1 MKPKIHLLWLAFALF
16 CCAGNAQSASPKS
29 DQAASVQ
36 EHLTRAQQYMRAHR
50 PDLAI
55 PELDALVKLNPSDM
69 ESQANLGVLLYFG
82 HQYSQA
88 IPHLRAAVQAK
99 PDLFKIQALIGL
111 SEKHLNDD
119 QSARADLS
127 SALPHLKGEKIQ
139 REVGDALVESY
150 MASNELDKAA
160 STVAVLLDADP
171 TNPGLLLSSYRFY
184 SELANNAMITLAL
197 AAPDSAELH
206 QAMAQS
212 LARHGDDDAAI
223 ANYREA
229 IKLNSRLPG
238 LHYELGSLLYNSVDE
253 KLQGQASAEFE
264 AAIAGNPRDEKAQLM
279 LGEDAARHGDMK
291 KALDAETR
299 AVELQP
305 NDPDACTELAK
316 TFITM
321 HQPERAR
328 PLLEHALSI
337 DSMNETAHYRL
348 STLDRQQGKTE
359 EAKQELAQ
367 YQKYKE
373 MKARLRTIFRDMRM
387 KLDDKPEDEGG
398 MQK

>member
-1 MKPKIHLLWLAFALF
+1 MKLKLLLLGPVLTVSSLAALS
-16 CCAGNAQSASPKS
+16 QSPVTSP
-29 DQAASVQ
+29 DQAASAQ
-36 EHLTRAQQYMRAHR
+36 QHLNKAQQYMRAHR

-82 HQYSQA
+82 HQYAQA
-88 IPHLRAAVQAK
+88 VPHLRAAVQSK
-99 PDLFKIQALIGL
+99 PDLYKIQALLGL
-111 SEKHLNDD
+111 SEKQLNDD
-119 QSARADLS
+119 QNARVDLS
-127 SALPHLKGEKIQ
+127 TALPHLKGEKIQ

-150 MASNELDKAA
+150 MATNEIDKAA
-160 STVAVLLDADP
+160 ATVSILLDADP

-184 SELANNAMITLAL
+184 SELANTSMITLAL

-206 QAMAQS
+206 QAMAQL

-223 ANYREA
+223 ANYRKA
-229 IKLNSRLPG
+229 ITLNPKLPG
-238 LHYELGSLLYNSVDE
+238 LHYELGSILYNSVDE
-253 KLQGQASAEFE
+253 NLRSQASAEFE
-264 AAIAGNPRDEKAQLM
+264 AALAINPGDEKAQLM
-279 LGEDAARHGDMK
+279 LGEDAARHGDMD
-291 KALDAETR
+291 KALGAESR

-316 TFITM
+316 TLIALR
-321 HQPERAR
+321 QPDKAR
-328 PLLEHALSI
+328 PLLQHALSI

-348 STLDRQQGKTE
+348 STLDRQQGKAD
-359 EAKQELAQ
+359 EARQELAQ

-373 MKARLRTIFRDMRM
+373 MKTRLRAIFREMRM

-398 MQK
+398 MGR

>member
-1 MKPKIHLLWLAFALF
+1 MNLKLHLLGIALAASSL
-16 CCAGNAQSASPKS
+16 AGFSQTPVSPSDPAASAQSHMAK
-29 DQAASVQ
+29 AQ
-36 EHLTRAQQYMRAHR
+36 EYMRAHR

-55 PELDALVKLNPSDM
+55 PELDALVKLNPSDT

-82 HQYSQA
+82 HQYEKA
-88 IPHLRAAVQAK
+88 VPHLRVAVHAK
-99 PDLFKIQALIGL
+99 PDLYRIQALLGL

-119 QSARADLS
+119 QNARADLS

-139 REVGDALVESY
+139 REAGDALVESY
-150 MASNELDKAA
+150 MATSEIDKAA
-160 STVAVLLDADP
+160 STVAVLLDTDP
-171 TNPGLLLSSYRFY
+171 TNAGLLLSSYRFY
-184 SELANNAMITLAL
+184 AELANNAMITLAL
-197 AAPDSAELH
+197 AAPESAELH
-206 QAMAQS
+206 QAMAQA
-212 LARHGDDDAAI
+212 LARHGDDEAAI
-223 ANYREA
+223 ANYRAA
-229 IKLNSRLPG
+229 IKLNPKLPG
-238 LHYELGSLLYNSVDE
+238 LHYELGSVLYNSADE
-253 KLQGQASAEFE
+253 KLQAQASAEFE
-264 AAIAGNPRDEKAQLM
+264 AALAINPKDEKAQLM
-279 LGEDAARHGDMK
+279 LGEDAARHGDLQ
-291 KALDAETR
+291 KAFEAESQ
-299 AVELQP
+299 AAQLQP

-316 TFITM
+316 TLIAM

-373 MKARLRTIFRDMRM
+373 MKARLRAVFRDMRM